1 MLFLLDAKSGFEKS
15 SLLSSAPLPIGCIIT
30 VAASRTNA
38 TGIEGH
44 SVCQK
49 KKDNM
54 FSPAFVSGPSY
65 RIVLIGGLVANGKIE
80 TLTSNSILVIR
91 VKEGSQSRTFNGR
104 CLKIHGPFTYLI
116 CQNIRSGDCS
126 LAYSYV
132 ITKFDTQVSESSALR

>member
-1 MLFLLDAKSGFEKS
+1 MSPFVKCASADRMYHHGGSVTHQCNWNRGAL
-15 SLLSSAPLPIGCIIT
+15 SLS
-30 VAASRTNA
+30 
-38 TGIEGH
+38 
-44 SVCQK
+44 
-49 KKDNM
+49 KKDNI
-54 FSPAFVSGPSY
+54 FSPAFVFGPSY

-116 CQNIRSGDCS
+116 CQNIRSEDGS

-132 ITKFDTQVSESSALR
+132 TTKFDTQIYESSALR